1 MTSGGEVA
9 KTDVALTELVNTE
22 VAKTEVANTEVAK
35 TEVANTYILVPLF
48 VAWCPVLLFSP
59 CR

>member
-9 KTDVALTELVNTE
+9 KTDVALTEI
-22 VAKTEVANTEVAK
+22 ANTELAN
-35 TEVANTYILVPLF
+35 TELANTELANTYILVPLF
-48 VAWCPVLLFSP
+48 VAWCPVFLFSP